1 MPRVTLQRVPG
12 RDVAKRVADALRLDP
27 DQRYTVTVTA
37 EDDELAG
44 AASLEQVMDIVGKR
58 ARARGLTP
66 ELLNNLLKDA

>member
-44 AASLEQVMDIVGKR
+44 AASLEHVMDIVGKR